1 MRRILCLL
9 LCLLIYINSY
19 QASVLLSNIAKQ
31 ILTSKADNETNT
43 LLGKTDS
50 LIKNGV
56 NLINKVSSLPLN
68 SFGKKVP
75 DMLAPSSYPKE
86 VPNFMANLGPKE
98 KVNEI
103 YSKLKDLPEGISST
117 IQSFLSKEELQDPTQ
132 LEKALGKDGVT
143 RLINNLDKTNI
154 THIAKETLA
163 SKNVIKEPLNLLKKI
178 AGGELTQAAK
188 SGETYLSTIK
198 KLLSPEGIA
207 ATFGESVV
215 NRLEGKAKLDDEH
228 ITAISYELTQK
239 GYSRSDIQKIIN
251 TLSEKINTA
260 MKYTAEEQYDKASS
274 TILEYEDMVKQFQIN
289 EIYNISELDAKKV
302 NDFAKRLYNSGS
314 NPTHER
320 VLSSEEEAEKTH
332 LKQSV
337 ISGNS
342 LLASKSAASTVSA
355 VTNKIKSVIASELA
369 AKLNI
374 TNSTLKKKLAAKIES
389 NSDFNFLI
397 ACSTKAF
404 QESLLK
410 ATECSS
416 RGETELAAKYM
427 AEAMSHLA
435 FMQHPEQLAKIKD
448 SILSDMVNGEYL
460 KSLTEEEKNKKP
472 ESTITLDMIEYK
484 PPEDKPVV
492 VHETSSAVTREREIA
507 AGIHEESYSM
517 HESVLGTHEHIN
529 AAKHNYKSSKATEK
543 HSNS

>member
-1 MRRILCLL
+1 MRKILCLF
-9 LCLLIYINSY
+9 IYITSY
-19 QASVLLSNIAKQ
+19 QADVLINDIASD
-31 ILTSKADNETNT
+31 IIASKTDNETHN
-43 LLGKTDS
+43 LLGQTDS

-56 NLINKVSSLPLN
+56 NLIEKVSSLPLN
-68 SFGKKVP
+68 NFGKKVP
-75 DMLAPSSYPKE
+75 DMLAPSSFPKE
-86 VPNFMANLGPKE
+86 VSNFIANLSEE
-98 KVNEI
+98 KVNEV
-103 YSKLKDLPEGISST
+103 YNKLKELPEGSLPSEV
-117 IQSFLSKEELQDPTQ
+117 QSFLSRPELQDPKK
-132 LEKALGKDGVT
+132 LAAALKTMDVGPLT
-143 RLINNLDKTNI
+143 SLIHSIDKTNI
-154 THIAKETLA
+154 NRIAEETFA
-163 SKNVIKEPLNLLKKI
+163 SKNVIKEPIKI
-178 AGGELTQAAK
+178 LQSIANGKFEHAAK
-188 SGETYLSTIK
+188 SGETYVTTIK
-198 KLLSPEGIA
+198 RLLSPEGIA
-207 ATFGESVV
+207 TTFGDSVI

-251 TLSEKINTA
+251 TLSEKISSA

-274 TILEYEDMVKQFQIN
+274 AILEYEDMMKQFQIN
-289 EIYNISELDAKKV
+289 EIYNISELDAKKI

-320 VLSSEEEAEKTH
+320 VLSSEEEAEKNH

-337 ISGNS
+337 VSGNT
-342 LLASKSAASTVSA
+342 LLASKSAASTISS
-355 VTNKIKSVIASELA
+355 VTNKIKAGLISELA

-374 TNSTLKKKLAAKIES
+374 TNPTLKKKLAAKIES

-397 ACSTKAF
+397 ECSTKAF

-448 SILSDMVNGEYL
+448 SILSDMLNGEYL

-484 PPEDKPVV
+484 PPEDKPIVI
-492 VHETSSAVTREREIA
+492 HETSSEVTREREIA

-517 HESVLGTHEHIN
+517 HEAVLGTHEHIN
-529 AAKHNYKSSKATEK
+529 AAKHNYKASKATEK